1 MIWFTWRQFR
11 TQTWITVG
19 GLAALGVALVITGR
33 SIADAYDAANV
44 AACGSDCTNAIN
56 TFLRDANTGS
66 NGTVYDLAT
75 AIMYLVP
82 AATRPTCLQAP
93 R

>member
-19 GLAALGVALVITGR
+19 GLAVVAVLLVITAR

-44 AACGSDCTNAIN
+44 AGCGNNCTNAIE
-56 TFLRDANTGS
+56 TFLRAMRLAQPFARPPDAEGYPTSLSLNFRIG
-66 NGTVYDLAT
+66 DL
-75 AIMYLVP
+75 
-82 AATRPTCLQAP
+82 
-93 R
+93 